1 MIPPDEIES
10 LKSKFVGKTVKY
22 YRFPKEYRDRE
33 SRVTYYTVGVVKDI
47 SPKGQ
52 AQVEFTTQRGTIL
65 KRVWATSIE
74 ICDELPSSKSKLAFP
89 KRKSNI
95 D

>member
-1 MIPPDEIES
+1 MLEKSELES
-10 LKSKFVGKTVKY
+10 LKIKFIGKTVKY
-22 YRFPKEYRDRE
+22 YRFPKEYRERE

-52 AQVEFTTQRGTIL
+52 AQVEFITQRGTIL

-74 ICDELPSSKSKLAFP
+74 LCDEIPSSTAKLAFP
-89 KRKSNI
+89 KKSKSK
-95 D
+95 